1 MERKNVM
8 KQRKNRKNGKKKERK
23 GNITILCFIIISIN
37 FYDVNKQECFP
48 QISPQHPPAPS

>member
-8 KQRKNRKNGKKKERK
+8 KQRKTEKMERKKERK
-23 GNITILCFIIISIN
+23 SYITILCLIIIFIN
-37 FYDVNKQECFP
+37 FYDVNKQEFFP